1 MEIYQLA
8 ESWIDNIFTPWR
20 SHSDAQGKASTLPLS
35 NTRNNP
41 EYDSVVEAVK
51 TYLVAKQSTTMS
63 NATSPTPT
71 PRKYKLEKHIEQ
83 LKPRKL
89 VT

>member
-1 MEIYQLA
+1 MA
-8 ESWIDNIFTPWR
+8 ESWIDNIFIPWR
-20 SHSDAQGKASTLPLS
+20 SHSDAQGKASTLSLS
-35 NTRNNP
+35 NTKKNP
-41 EYDSVVEAVK
+41 ECDNIVEAVK
-51 TYLVAKQSTTMS
+51 TYLVAERSTTMLT
-63 NATSPTPT
+63 ATSPTPI

>member
-1 MEIYQLA
+1 MSNETVEIYQLA
-8 ESWIDNIFTPWR
+8 ESWIDNIFIPWR
-20 SHSDAQGKASTLPLS
+20 SHSDAQ
-35 NTRNNP
+35 
-41 EYDSVVEAVK
+41 VEAVK
-51 TYLVAKQSTTMS
+51 TYLVAERSTTMLT
-63 NATSPTPT
+63 ATSPTPI